1 MKSKFYKNSWR
12 YIHDKQY
19 VPFYI
24 SVYGIQFLSNTPAG
38 VLLVPEGIIR
48 SLVSASALT

>member
-1 MKSKFYKNSWR
+1 MKSKFYKTSWR

-19 VPFYI
+19 VYRI
-24 SVYGIQFLSNTPAG
+24 EFLSNTPAG

-48 SLVSASALT
+48 SLVSVSALT